1 MHVVEITS
9 FGGPDVLVPVET
21 ETPSPGPG
29 EVLVTVSAAGV
40 NRADILQRQGHYP
53 PPPGAP
59 SWPGL
64 EVSGVV
70 AAVGPGVT
78 RWQAGDRVAAL
89 LAGGG
94 YASMAVVPEGQ
105 LLAVPDHLD
114 LVDAAALPE
123 AVCTAWS
130 NLVDAGGLSAG
141 HHVLVH
147 GGSGGVGTAA
157 VQLATALGA
166 HVLVTARDSERVDR
180 CRALGAAGGFA
191 YRRPEGEDL
200 ADVLPDLVRG
210 ATGGHGADVVL
221 DVVGG
226 RYLDANVRSLAT
238 GGTLVVIG
246 TQQGRHGELDLGRL
260 MARRA
265 RVVGTTLRSRPLAE
279 KAAIVAAVASSV
291 RPMLDDGRLR
301 PVVHARVPLAEAGRA
316 HRLLDSGDVFGKVL
330 LVP

>member
-9 FGGPDVLVPVET
+9 FGDPDVLVYAET
-21 ETPSPGPG
+21 EAPSPGPG

-40 NRADILQRQGHYP
+40 NRADILQRQGRYP
-53 PPPGAP
+53 PPPGAS

-64 EVSGVV
+64 EISGVV
-70 AAVGPGVT
+70 AEVGTGVT
-78 RWQAGDRVAAL
+78 RWRAGDRVAGL

-130 NLVDAGGLSAG
+130 NLVDAGGLASG
-141 HHVLVH
+141 DHVLVH

-157 VQLATALGA
+157 VQLAAALGA
-166 HVLVTARDSERVDR
+166 HVLVTARDDDRVEQ
-180 CRALGAAGGFA
+180 CRALGADAGFA

-200 ADVLPDLVRG
+200 AEALPDLVRD

-246 TQQGRHGELDLGRL
+246 TQQGRRGELDLGRL

-265 RVVGTTLRSRPLAE
+265 RVVGTTLRSRPPE
-279 KAAIVAAVASSV
+279 DKARIVADVAASAW
-291 RPMLDDGRLR
+291 PMLDDGRLR
-301 PVVHARVPLAEAGRA
+301 PVVHARIPLAEAARA

-330 LVP
+330 LVT